1 MSNSTI
7 QISKFQINGEVTPE
21 LVSYINNFS
30 ESRRMKRSNE
40 KIKELYPNWKD
51 YCLHGELGTDGE
63 YFACPEEREND
74 TSILD
79 YNTPPTTQ
87 PSLWCD
93 WKIVEED
100 GRYYIKWNGNEGFF
114 YPAPWL
120 KYMID
125 NFIIPNNL
133 SVSGVGV
140 SIGGQGDAFYMVV
153 DDNDLLFCTPD
164 EDDNTETVIN
174 LIKNSFTN
182 KDIINNCDEILL
194 YAHDIDTLCS
204 PDTDEDEWQELF
216 EKYFEEA

>member
-1 MSNSTI
+1 MGYSTI

-21 LVSYINNFS
+21 LVAYINNFS
-30 ESRRMKRSNE
+30 ETRRIKRSNE
-40 KIKELYPNWKD
+40 EIKKLYPNWKD
-51 YCLHGELGTDGE
+51 YCLNNELGTDGE
-63 YFACPEEREND
+63 YFACPKEIHND
-74 TSILD
+74 ASILD

-100 GRYYIKWNGNEGFF
+100 GSYYIKWNRNEGFF

-125 NFIIPNNL
+125 NFIVPNNL
-133 SVSGVGV
+133 SVSGIGV

-153 DDNDLLFCTPD
+153 DNNDLLFCTLN
-164 EDDNTETVIN
+164 EDDTTETVVS
-174 LIKNSFTN
+174 LIKSNFTN
-182 KDIINNCDEILL
+182 KDIINSCDEILSH
-194 YAHDIDTLCS
+194 AHDIDTLCS

-216 EKYFEEA
+216 EKYFEEV